1 MWLHGKNFD
10 LGLRIMVIGP
20 KDRPVLARPVGL
32 LEEPAIEGAPIRQLH
47 VAEQPIESPTQ
58 PPKLTLA

>member
-47 VAEQPIESPTQ
+47 VAEQPIKSPT
-58 PPKLTLA
+58 